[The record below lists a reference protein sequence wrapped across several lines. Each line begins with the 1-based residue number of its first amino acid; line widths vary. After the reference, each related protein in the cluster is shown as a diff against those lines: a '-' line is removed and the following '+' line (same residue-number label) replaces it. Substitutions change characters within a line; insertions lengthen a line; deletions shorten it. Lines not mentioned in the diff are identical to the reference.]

1 MLTQYESVEKVSE
14 VHIPDKSL
22 VWAGTG
28 GCSDWPVSFTGYTA
42 LTPAS
47 IQNFYEP
54 EIKEEFRSNPIS
66 GRRPNSSPP
75 FQYTPYL
82 RSKKITRNF
91 LLRRRDGGSCY
102 YQLWCYAHNVRQPN
116 QSCVLTR
123 DYYEQIGP
131 QWLEYT
137 GVTHIGTGSSYTVNS
152 ISPSD
157 VTSAYGQ
164 VQDQVAND
172 ALMSY
177 DLLTDA
183 AEIREIPQLL
193 NSLIKEFYQILRSL
207 RGRFSL
213 ADLRYAATISPG
225 KLFKSGNSILK
236 VLGQKWME
244 YRYAVMP
251 LIYSY
256 HDIVKTLERGK
267 NVKSKKSRMISPKA
281 SGVTLPANT
290 NFYLWTETIGCVTIR
305 GSVFQ
310 HFSFDCDSQFAG
322 VGINPFVTA
331 WELIPYSFVIDWF
344 VNVGDFIIRS
354 TVQPK
359 SLMRFASISQRSNYV
374 TRTYQHYPASNRS
387 LTPNKLNGAWCGGN
401 QPTITT
407 PVVIQ
412 RPEESQLL
420 TEVVVDSYQR
430 ELFRLNDARL
440 RWNPSLNWRRL
451 LDAFVM
457 THNQIRAFQSSLKG

>member
-1 MLTQYESVEKVSE
+1 MLTPYESVEKVSE

-22 VWAGTG
+22 VWLGTG
-28 GCSDWPVSFTGYTA
+28 GCSDWPVSFTGNTT

-47 IQNFYEP
+47 IQYFYEP

-91 LLRRRDGGSCY
+91 LLRRRNGGNCY

-123 DYYEQIGP
+123 DSWEQVGP
-131 QWLEYT
+131 EWLEYAN
-137 GVTHIGTGSSYTVNS
+137 VTHMATGSNYVVNG
-152 ISPSD
+152 ISSSD
-157 VTSAYGQ
+157 ITAAYGS
-164 VQDQVAND
+164 VQDQVAQD
-172 ALMSY
+172 ALTSY
-177 DLLTDA
+177 DALTDA
-183 AEIREIPQLL
+183 AEIKDIPRLL
-193 NSLIKEFYQILRSL
+193 NSLVKEFYQILRLLS
-207 RGRFSL
+207 GRFSMT
-213 ADLRYAATISPG
+213 DLRNAMFISPG

-236 VLGQKWME
+236 MLGQKWME

-251 LIYSY
+251 IIYSY
-256 HDIVKTLERGK
+256 HDIVKTLERGQE
-267 NVKSKKSRMISPKA
+267 VKSKKSRWLTPKA
-281 SGVTLPANT
+281 SGVTLPPST
-290 NFYLWTETIGCVTIR
+290 YTYTWTETTGCVIIR
-305 GSVFQ
+305 GSVYQ
-310 HFSFDCDSQFAG
+310 NFSFDCDSQFAG

-344 VNVGDFIIRS
+344 VNVGDYIVRS

-359 SLMRFASISQRSNYV
+359 SLTRFASISQRSNYV
-374 TRTYQHYPASNRS
+374 TRTYQHYPASNLS
-387 LTPNKLNGAWCGGN
+387 LTPQKLTGAWAGGSM
-401 QPTITT
+401 PSITT

-420 TEVVVDSYQR
+420 QEVVVDSYAR

-457 THNQIRAFQSSLKG
+457 THNQIRSFQRSLKG